1 MRLFSKTAG
10 VFSLVVAALLLW
22 SCGAIQD
29 RFRECRQVTVD
40 MSVDRQAL
48 VGANVIA
55 EDEAVSASNFL
66 GPGTSRQLEVC
77 VERGDRKR
85 FIAVRD
91 GRLQF
96 QATCTVTFSKTGAET
111 ARPRV
116 VLGPSELAC
125 HDW

>member
-10 VFSLVVAALLLW
+10 IFLLVVAALPLW
-22 SCGAIQD
+22 SCDAIQD
-29 RFRECRQVTVD
+29 VFRECRQVSVD

-55 EDEAVSASNFL
+55 ENEAVSASNFL
-66 GPGTSRQLEVC
+66 GPGASRQLGVC

-91 GRLQF
+91 GREQF

-116 VLGPSELAC
+116 VLGPSDLAC
-125 HDW
+125 LDW